1 MSTVEKV
8 VDILKDGKRHSL
20 NEIAERLQLTQKK
33 TAEILQFL
41 AEYDFASFDQKNNK
55 VIIDPGLKELLLPE
69 KNK

>member
-1 MSTVEKV
+1 MSIVEEV
-8 VDILKDGKRHSL
+8 VDILKDGKRHGLS
-20 NEIAERLQLTQKK
+20 EIAETLKLTQKK

-55 VIIDPGLKELLLPE
+55 AIIDPGLKELLLPE